1 MKILLRKYAVDKLL
15 NGNPREQIAARI
27 EIEDAVNSQ
36 SGVDQMMVY
45 KTREEAVKAAVEEF
59 GHLAV
64 STQTINVVKIGPMI
78 AKYLQCE
85 EGYSIESIE
94 QDGVMVK

>member
-1 MKILLRKYAVDKLL
+1 MTIKIFK
-15 NGNPREQIAARI
+15 
-27 EIEDAVNSQ
+27 S
-36 SGVDQMMVY
+36 
-45 KTREEAVKAAVEEF
+45 REEAIKSAVEEF

-64 STQTINVVKIGPMI
+64 STQTVNIVKIGPMI

-94 QDGVMVK
+94 QDGVKVE